1 MTIDVTIRPAVL
13 PFRVSRVDDKQY
25 IRLESKTKVGRYHK
39 RGFARIPSSTSR
51 LIILRASSLLTGRRL
66 KLIST
71 KMFQFRD
78 NLNILVGFLL
88 LALPF
93 YGSISLLRWRS
104 EFKAPTVGV
113 SSRLEAK
120 FISNYRFYREAEA
133 ILADGYRR
141 VNPLRLVQSSY

>member
-1 MTIDVTIRPAVL
+1 
-13 PFRVSRVDDKQY
+13 
-25 IRLESKTKVGRYHK
+25 
-39 RGFARIPSSTSR
+39 
-51 LIILRASSLLTGRRL
+51 
-66 KLIST
+66 
-71 KMFQFRD
+71 MFQFQD

-141 VNPLRLVQSSY
+141 VNPLQLVQSSY